1 MKPKSNPP
9 QSGKSH
15 AGHALPMT
23 THEMTGGALPPI
35 DVLDIP
41 DELAVMAPQFQGM
54 LKAMLDPDQSS
65 AD

>member
-1 MKPKSNPP
+1 M
-9 QSGKSH
+9 
-15 AGHALPMT
+15 
-23 THEMTGGALPPI
+23 PPI